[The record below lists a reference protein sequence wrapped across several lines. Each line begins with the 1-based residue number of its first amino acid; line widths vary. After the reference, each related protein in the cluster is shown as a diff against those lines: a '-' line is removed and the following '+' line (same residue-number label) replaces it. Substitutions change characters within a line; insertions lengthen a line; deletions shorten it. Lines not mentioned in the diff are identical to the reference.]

1 MSDKLGPYLVDGLL
15 RGLSGVLQQALETRE
30 ARKRYDE
37 YFSKQEEADRKRA
50 QDQSSLA
57 AQKAQLGREAKE
69 REVQAAKE
77 KRFAGPAL
85 GYLDPS
91 SGEFHLGFAGGAPE
105 GAQNIYKADVG
116 TDGVGAVLREGI
128 KKEAPKKAE
137 PKSYGSLG
145 LTLKESLSLAKAG
158 NEEYAGLL
166 GVSPK
171 KSGPVDDVPEANQR
185 GTYYDESIRRSGTP
199 SVVTVGTDDSGKPI
213 EAPATYPFAR
223 APYDSLAP
231 IIGAPAA
238 FQRVLEQ
245 GLFDQPVITG
255 GFPPDFVK
263 ESPVYAK
270 GGKLYV
276 RNDWLHKD
284 EEVDDAGARNILREK
299 GYAPG
304 IINAYLKQIIGTEQ
318 KTDEMPSD
326 GVTQDD
332 LDNI

>member
-1 MSDKLGPYLVDGLL
+1 
-15 RGLSGVLQQALETRE
+15 LQQALETRE

-116 TDGVGAVLREGI
+116 TQGVGAVLREGI

-185 GTYYDESIRRSGTP
+185 GTFYDQSMERQGIPQTMMIG
-199 SVVTVGTDDSGKPI
+199 DA
-213 EAPATYPFAR
+213 EAPISYPA
-223 APYDSLAP
+223 ASAAYDSLAP
-231 IIGAPAA
+231 ITGAPSA
-238 FQRVLEQ
+238 FQDVLRR
-245 GLFDQPVITG
+245 GLFDQPSVAG

-284 EEVDDAGARNILREK
+284 EEVDDAEARNILREK